1 MEEEEDELFSSS
13 SSPSFSSTTRSVN
26 TNISSE
32 DEEDDSSSDNY
43 AISTF
48 LSTSADA
55 YSKNKNGKSVGNSIE
70 EFVVVPSS
78 ISAKQPSISG
88 PTAIGGIPKLATK
101 KITKKMMNPGEE
113 SKAAAIAKKSSESN
127 LPPPPTKKKKI
138 MKKKPPL
145 FPVQMFDISASNIW
159 ISSILQNKRS
169 DRHGLD
175 SIYVAFSA
183 ASYAVLRALL
193 RANKREDTIPK
204 VITQGEEEE
213 EELNL
218 DTILQTAILQ
228 EKLAVVTL
236 QQPKNEQEVDMDN
249 SSTET
254 DTSMQQHRKKK
265 QQSTSFVEVPP
276 ASKRL
281 KTSAS
286 LSSICSNASGLSNNE
301 VTVTA
306 HQFITDSINAKNN
319 KTTPGDEGGST
330 SGSSSSGSEDVPL
343 SALSTTK
350 RITSAAAITST
361 GIVKKRRSRGR
372 LDDFSLVQNKYISI
386 EQEEDASPDAT
397 ATNVDPRTVMTRAI
411 LCSVATIVFSN
422 CTPPYIT
429 TNTTPVA
436 DITNSN
442 DNTALSSSSSLN
454 PLDIPQKN
462 IPKLNLG
469 AVLLQSTSLGKRIL
483 SNIAFTSVLKHSNRY
498 QFIRDGLTS
507 AAGERQHQ
515 YQQSRNHNSSPTS
528 TILIATTLAIP
539 NPFLWNDKEDK
550 VQGTIATTSNN
561 ALVTATSRT
570 TSPVNPLS
578 LLNIQ
583 HLRNDRIVPKDQHDF
598 QQGSNSIWNT
608 ICKPRFLQILNY
620 HPSPSLIHGD
630 SANDPTNF
638 ANTSSTCS
646 TSSSDRNG
654 GHVIYHD
661 LDWDGRTHRIADI
674 LYTMASTH
682 DNFGPH
688 LILCTSDQVP
698 AWEMSFEGLGCFSSL
713 SSTILRALSY
723 TGTKRQRHNILP
735 YLYATA
741 VGSSSSSCS
750 FVETSTYL
758 PNAPYHVV
766 ITSYRVF
773 LQDFVPLCQIPWQIV
788 ILDDGMSWLG
798 TAHFDP
804 NGKIGRSWDAI
815 FTKSDGWAGLAGVP
829 PHFGGRGNL
838 WTSLFTTTSSLIP
851 YTSTSISRED
861 DEEQEDADEE
871 GETESLT
878 MSEANDSDVSTSI
891 ICCWKQNLMR

>member
-1 MEEEEDELFSSS
+1 MEEEEDDLFSSS

-26 TNISSE
+26 SDIASE

-43 AISTF
+43 AISNF
-48 LSTSADA
+48 LSTAAANS
-55 YSKNKNGKSVGNSIE
+55 SVKNKNNPSVGNSNE
-70 EFVVVPSS
+70 DLVMAPSS
-78 ISAKQPSISG
+78 QSANQPLMSG
-88 PTAIGGIPKLATK
+88 PTVIGGGIPKLTTK
-101 KITKKMMNPGEE
+101 KASKKKMKSEE
-113 SKAAAIAKKSSESN
+113 GSMAVAVAKAVAVADNKNSDSIQP
-127 LPPPPTKKKKI
+127 PPPPTKKKKI

-145 FPVQMFDISASNIW
+145 FPAQLFDMSAPNVW
-159 ISSILQNKRS
+159 ISSILINKRT
-169 DRHGLD
+169 DRNGLD

-193 RANKREDTIPK
+193 RANKREDTI
-204 VITQGEEEE
+204 TEEED
-213 EELNL
+213 LNL
-218 DTILQTAILQ
+218 DAILQTAILQ
-228 EKLAVVTL
+228 EKHAVVTSTNTPL
-236 QQPKNEQEVDMDN
+236 QPPKREQEVDMDN

-254 DTSMQQHRKKK
+254 DTSIQQQKKKK
-265 QQSTSFVEVPP
+265 QQTASFLELPP
-276 ASKRL
+276 SSKRL
-281 KTSAS
+281 KTSVS
-286 LSSICSNASGLSNNE
+286 LSSIGSNASGFPNNNN
-301 VTVTA
+301 VTYMAQKFSTGMVDRSTKK
-306 HQFITDSINAKNN
+306 S
-319 KTTPGDEGGST
+319 TPGDDGGST

-350 RITSAAAITST
+350 RITIATSMTST

-372 LDDFSLVQNKYISI
+372 LDDSSLGQNKYVSI
-386 EQEEDASPDAT
+386 EQEEDTSPDAT

-422 CTPPYIT
+422 CTPPPIITNPTAADT
-429 TNTTPVA
+429 TN
-436 DITNSN
+436 NN
-442 DNTALSSSSSLN
+442 DNTSSSLSLN

-498 QFIRDGLTS
+498 QFIRDGLAS
-507 AAGERQHQ
+507 AAGG
-515 YQQSRNHNSSPTS
+515 QQQQRHNNSSSPTS
-528 TILIATTLAIP
+528 TILSATTLAIP

-550 VQGTIATTSNN
+550 LQGTIPSRKD
-561 ALVTATSRT
+561 ALVTT
-570 TSPVNPLS
+570 TSSTSSPVDPFS
-578 LLNIQ
+578 LLSIQ
-583 HLRNDRIVPKDQHDF
+583 HLQNDRIVTKIQHEF
-598 QQGSNSIWNT
+598 QKESNSLWNT

-620 HPSPSLIHGD
+620 HPSPSLIHGE
-630 SANDPTNF
+630 NGKDPTNF
-638 ANTSSTCS
+638 ANTSSSSCAT
-646 TSSSDRNG
+646 TSCDRNG

-661 LDWDGRTHRIADI
+661 VDWTGRTHRIADI

-698 AWEMSFEGLGCFSSL
+698 AWEMSFAGLGCFSLPSL

-723 TGTKRQRHNILP
+723 TGTKRQRHNVLP

-766 ITSYRVF
+766 ITSYKIF

-815 FTKSDGWAGLAGVP
+815 FSKSDGWAGLAGVP
-829 PHFGGRGNL
+829 PYFGGRGDL
-838 WTSLFTTTSSLIP
+838 WSSFFATTPSLIP
-851 YTSTSISRED
+851 FTSTNISTEE

-871 GETESLT
+871 GETESLVV
-878 MSEANDSDVSTSI
+878 SEANDSDVSMI
-891 ICCWKQNLMR
+891 RYCYLL